1 MTSRRAFLGLLA
13 AAPVVAPAMVK
24 AAAEEAMRPKF
35 RVGSIGAITRNM
47 GPMISGSIYADKIRV
62 QSLKISVDTT
72 EAEEALKQLVAKHY
86 PQVVDAATVP
96 EWAADEH
103 WRLLPEYQRRIE
115 AQRTPNRLFGAYIN
129 EHGEAV

>member
-13 AAPVVAPAMVK
+13 AAPVVAPAMAK
-24 AAAEEAMRPKF
+24 AAASEIGTMRL
-35 RVGSIGAITRNM
+35 M
-47 GPMISGSIYADKIRV
+47 SGSVVRFAGSPGCSNPIRYMDV
-62 QSLKISVDTT
+62 QSLKLSVDTT
-72 EAEEALKQLVAKHY
+72 EVEEALKQLAARRY
-86 PQVVDAATVP
+86 EPVVDAATVP